1 MICPFWTL
9 SKVILNFSLL
19 FFLSLYLQ
27 LYHDITSKENIF
39 FFFFLFLSLTH
50 THHSSFSCLRKI
62 KGVSCWLLQ
71 SPMIV
76 IIGCSSSPFRHFQL
90 NTNSKLRLSQ
100 FVNKQ
105 SVAHLTISDQ
115 DKSYWHILGV
125 PKLRATRTV
134 FVKIKDI
141 SGKRKRNQNSF
152 HLHG

>member
-1 MICPFWTL
+1 MTDTIYW
-9 SKVILNFSLL
+9 
-19 FFLSLYLQ
+19 
-27 LYHDITSKENIF
+27 ITFTIRR
-39 FFFFLFLSLTH
+39 TH
-50 THHSSFSCLRKI
+50 TGFSNAISPSAIECDPQSRTYRKSHNRLLIFSFPSLPTQHK
-62 KGVSCWLLQ
+62 
-71 SPMIV
+71 
-76 IIGCSSSPFRHFQL
+76 
-90 NTNSKLRLSQ
+90 SKLRLSQ

-141 SGKRKRNQNSF
+141 NEKRKRNQNSF

>member
-1 MICPFWTL
+1 MTDTIYWITFT
-9 SKVILNFSLL
+9 IRRTHTGFSNAISPSAIECDPQSRTYRERL
-19 FFLSLYLQ
+19 
-27 LYHDITSKENIF
+27 DIFTYK
-39 FFFFLFLSLTH
+39 SLTLAITNGSH
-50 THHSSFSCLRKI
+50 NRLLIFSFPSLPTQHK
-62 KGVSCWLLQ
+62 
-71 SPMIV
+71 
-76 IIGCSSSPFRHFQL
+76 
-90 NTNSKLRLSQ
+90 SKLRLSQ

-141 SGKRKRNQNSF
+141 NEKRKRNQNSF

>member
-1 MICPFWTL
+1 MQ
-9 SKVILNFSLL
+9 S
-19 FFLSLYLQ
+19 
-27 LYHDITSKENIF
+27 
-39 FFFFLFLSLTH
+39 
-50 THHSSFSCLRKI
+50 HH
-62 KGVSCWLLQ
+62 Q
-71 SPMIV
+71 
-76 IIGCSSSPFRHFQL
+76 QL
-90 NTNSKLRLSQ
+90 NVIPNPEPTEKALMLALESWKKIEKAKVDRRFLEISVLADVFSACLAILHFFKFYFQHLPAFESHNRLLIFSFPSLPTQHKSKLRLSQ

-141 SGKRKRNQNSF
+141 NEKRKRNQNSF